1 MKYLPR
7 IGFAIVIGCL
17 VLMIIQCMASAL
29 TM

>member
-17 VLMIIQCMASAL
+17 VLMVIQTIVHAF